1 MLIVRKVQR
10 PIKFF
15 EWALHRQVLIAN
27 IAMDITSQNI
37 WSAVRIGKN
46 FIIPAG
52 YCRPSDLLAS
62 AFGFSSRTRNFQI
75 RVVPDT
81 ISSGS
86 FAKSNRDNYLTP
98 LRLPQSACGG
108 GGGGSCIKREHRGII
123 NPSPLASTM
132 PPPIRDGSSDGA
144 DTATSRCPPSAS
156 HQARQ
161 SMTTASSTPPPSRQ
175 QRRPPL

>member
-1 MLIVRKVQR
+1 MLIVQQVRR

-15 EWALHRQVLIAN
+15 QWTLHRQVFIAN
-27 IAMDITSQNI
+27 IAIDITFQNI
-37 WSAVRIGKN
+37 WSVVRIGKK

-62 AFGFSSRTRNFQI
+62 AFGFGSHTRNFQS

-98 LRLPQSACGG
+98 LCLPQSARGG
-108 GGGGSCIKREHRGII
+108 GGGGSCIEREHGGII
-123 NPSPLASTM
+123 DPT
-132 PPPIRDGSSDGA
+132 
-144 DTATSRCPPSAS
+144 
-156 HQARQ
+156 
-161 SMTTASSTPPPSRQ
+161 PPSRQ
-175 QRRPPL
+175 RCRPPFKMDRPTGRTWRPCVVPLPRRTRPDNQ